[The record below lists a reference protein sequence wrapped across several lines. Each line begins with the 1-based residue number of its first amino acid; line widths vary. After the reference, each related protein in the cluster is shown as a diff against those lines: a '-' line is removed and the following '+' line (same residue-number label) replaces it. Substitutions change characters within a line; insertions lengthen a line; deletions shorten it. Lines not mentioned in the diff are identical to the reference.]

1 MLSGVWGP
9 RVECRERR
17 TSLLPP
23 WHENIVSLVYSDARS
38 IYSRQVNLQST
49 SKWGLSKMETYCLP
63 ISVTKALW
71 RQRRM
76 AGEVYSSREEHV
88 WPQKL
93 RHPEMRTSWFV

>member
-1 MLSGVWGP
+1 MQRKKNFPASPLAGEHSFSG
-9 RVECRERR
+9 
-17 TSLLPP
+17 LL
-23 WHENIVSLVYSDARS
+23 RCK
-38 IYSRQVNLQST
+38 VNLLMPGELT
-49 SKWGLSKMETYCLP
+49 PPVNGAFLKWRPYCLP

-93 RHPEMRTSWFV
+93 RHPEMRTS